1 MLRAIALYS
10 TAALLAFQP
19 EAASVPLD
27 VQLPAFLKALSFDR
41 NLTVADGPLG
51 IGVVFDPAD
60 ERSLSAKDR
69 LIEIHRELTRIRV
82 KGHGVELVA
91 IPSDSDAAL
100 GQAGVKVLLVTP
112 LSASSLE
119 RLKRV
124 SASSDLL
131 TLATDVADVARGLG
145 IGMEMDGGRPR
156 FVVNL
161 GATEEAGAS
170 FESSFLALCRI
181 VEK

>member
-1 MLRAIALYS
+1 M
-10 TAALLAFQP
+10 TAYLVAAFLTVQS
-19 EAASVPLD
+19 EAPQVPLD

-41 NLTVADGPLG
+41 NLTVSDGQLT

-69 LIEIHRELTRIRV
+69 LLEIQRELTRLRV
-82 KGHGVELVA
+82 KGQRVHLVA
-91 IPSDSDAAL
+91 VPYDSDASITA
-100 GQAGVKVLLVTP
+100 AGVKVLLVAP

-119 RLKRV
+119 RLARL
-124 SASSDLL
+124 SASSDFL
-131 TLATDVADVARGLG
+131 TLATDVAGVDRGLAM
-145 IGMEMDGGRPR
+145 GMEMEGGRPR

-161 GATEEAGAS
+161 GAAVEAGAS
-170 FESSFLALCRI
+170 FESSFLTLCRI